1 MKSELSQRK
10 HDVLLGAVEDYINDA
25 SPITSGSVKEKHIKD
40 ISTATLRNELNALE
54 AMGYLK
60 QLHTSGGRVPTILA
74 YRYYVNELLK
84 NMSFDETAL
93 EQVKTLLENRTNSLT
108 EIVAELAKLIS
119 KVVNYPTVVLANGYD
134 KLEIKSIKVFP
145 LVDKQALTLIQTE
158 SGYITNTIKS
168 SADMKSCD
176 DASKY
181 LTKRYEGKTIREMI
195 DTIESEE
202 SEMLGEIEGFRLI
215 VDNLINGMK
224 QVLESQKL
232 SISRDGSASM
242 LTDNTQVEE
251 TRKVLK
257 LLDNE
262 QELEKTIDLGTDSDL
277 TISLVE
283 EDEKNSIAIVK
294 APIVIDGKAVA
305 TIGVL
310 GPQRMNY
317 ANIAS
322 ALKVVMEQ
330 LSSLHNH
337 EKGE

>member
-168 SADMKSCD
+168 NADMKSCD

-181 LTKRYEGKTIREMI
+181 LTKRYEGRTIREMI

-232 SISRDGSASM
+232 SISRDGSANM

>member
-1 MKSELSQRK
+1 
-10 HDVLLGAVEDYINDA
+10 
-25 SPITSGSVKEKHIKD
+25 
-40 ISTATLRNELNALE
+40 
-54 AMGYLK
+54 MG
-60 QLHTSGGRVPTILA
+60 

-84 NMSFDETAL
+84 EVNFDEEAL
-93 EQVKTLLENRTNSLT
+93 SEVKKLLENRTNSLT
-108 EIVAELAKLIS
+108 EIVSELAKLIS

-134 KLEIKSIKVFP
+134 KLEIESVKVFP

-168 SADMKSCD
+168 SADMKSCE

-181 LTKRYEGKTIREMI
+181 LTKKYKGKTIREML
-195 DTIESEE
+195 DTIEQQTN
-202 SEMLGEIEGFRLI
+202 EMVSEIEGFRLI
-215 VDNLINGMK
+215 VDNLIEGMR

-232 SISRDGSASM
+232 SISRDGSSKM

-251 TRKVLK
+251 TKKVLK

-262 QELEKTIDLGTDSDL
+262 KELERTIELNGESDL

-283 EDEKNSIAIVK
+283 EDEKSSIAVVK

-330 LSSLHNH
+330 LSSFNKE